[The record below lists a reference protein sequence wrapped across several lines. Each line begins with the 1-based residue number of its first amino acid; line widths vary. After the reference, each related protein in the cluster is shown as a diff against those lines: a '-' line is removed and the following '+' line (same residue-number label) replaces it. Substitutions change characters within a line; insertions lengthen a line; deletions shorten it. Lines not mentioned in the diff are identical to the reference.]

1 MALGNFLPE
10 EQDLLIGIF
19 YRVGFWISHIDDTDV
34 SEASEQKEQQ
44 QMETSLKKVS
54 TSKAATELVQEVAA
68 EALRRSGDQA
78 RWLKNSDRLLEDVSK
93 TVRLVYSNGSD
104 DDMKSFRKAIMYV
117 ATSVARAY
125 REEPE
130 EVAEKSAFSR
140 LIDKAGSVLTA
151 VKDNETYQDQN
162 ISPAEDTAL
171 HELAQALAVRDF

>member
-19 YRVGFWISHIDDTDV
+19 YRVGYWISHIDDTDLTDE
-34 SEASEQKEQQ
+34 SEHKEQK
-44 QMETSLKKVS
+44 QMEISLKKVAA
-54 TSKAATELVQEVAA
+54 SKAATDLVQEIAS

-78 RWLKNSDRLLEDVSK
+78 RWLRNADRLLEDVTKSVK
-93 TVRLVYSNGSD
+93 LVHSNGTD
-104 DDMKSFRKAIMYV
+104 EDMKSFRKSIMYV

-130 EVAEKSAFSR
+130 EVAEESAFAR
-140 LIDKAGSVLTA
+140 LVGKAGALLTA

-171 HELAQALAVRDF
+171 HELAAALRG